1 MKPYL
6 THEHPLRFAHR
17 GSRLLWPQNTIEA
30 FQGATD
36 LGYIHMESDVHL
48 TADGVVVLFH
58 DDVLDELTNG
68 TGKVSEW
75 RLEDLKLLDAAY
87 RFKPEEDHPRR
98 GKGVAIP
105 TLEEATTSFPD
116 ALWNIDMKVAAVVAP
131 LAVEVERLGLH
142 DRLLAAS
149 FHGDRIK
156 RFRRLTG
163 GQVAT
168 SAGPLEI
175 TQAWARG
182 RLGRTPRDE
191 ADAYQV
197 PRSRVLD
204 ARFVAAAHA
213 GGKQVHVWTV
223 DSAAE
228 MNRLLD
234 EGVDGIM
241 TDRPDILN
249 DVLAARGQP

>member
-1 MKPYL
+1 VKPYL

-17 GSRLLWPQNTIEA
+17 GSRVLWPQNTIEA

-36 LGYIHMESDVHL
+36 LGYIHMESDVHV

-58 DDVLDELTNG
+58 DRVLDELTNG
-68 TGKVSEW
+68 TGEVSEW
-75 RLEDLKLLDAAY
+75 RFEDLKLLDASY
-87 RFKPEEDHPRR
+87 RFKPEEDHPWR
-98 GKGVAIP
+98 GKGVRIP
-105 TLEEATTSFPD
+105 TLEEAVATFPN
-116 ALWNIDMKVAAVVAP
+116 ALWNLDMKVVEVVEP
-131 LAVEVERLGLH
+131 LASEVERLGLH
-142 DRLLAAS
+142 DRVLAAS

-163 GQVAT
+163 GRVAT

-175 TQAWARG
+175 AKALARS
-182 RLGRTPRDE
+182 RLGRVPKDG

-197 PRSRVLD
+197 PQGRIPN

-213 GGKQVHVWTV
+213 AAKQVHVWTV
-223 DSAAE
+223 DEAAD

-241 TDRPDILN
+241 TDRPDVLN
-249 DVLAARGQP
+249 EVLASRAGS